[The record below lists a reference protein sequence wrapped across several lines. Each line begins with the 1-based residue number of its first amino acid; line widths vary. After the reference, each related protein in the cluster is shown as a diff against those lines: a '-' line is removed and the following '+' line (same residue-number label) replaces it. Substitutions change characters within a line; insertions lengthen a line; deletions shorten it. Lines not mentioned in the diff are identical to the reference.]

1 MNNLF
6 CQIKYFFPRSLNNF
20 FYKAR
25 RLKMGGRR
33 NKGFVVENQPWS
45 LKVTSLEIPKDD
57 KKDIKPT
64 FVTKEFQ
71 GKKEGGI
78 GE

>member
-1 MNNLF
+1 
-6 CQIKYFFPRSLNNF
+6 
-20 FYKAR
+20 
-25 RLKMGGRR
+25 MGGRR
-33 NKGFVVENQPWS
+33 HKGFVVEKQPWS
-45 LKVTSLEIPKDD
+45 LKVTSLEMPKDD

-78 GE
+78 GKLI